1 MHRSSIGRLPF
12 VPSQLPPEGAE
23 PMLFAAADPR
33 AVEDGYYGPTGRFGL
48 VGPTGP
54 ARLNRRMRDDD
65 TAARLWAVAQDLT
78 GTALPA

>member
-1 MHRSSIGRLPF
+1 
-12 VPSQLPPEGAE
+12 
-23 PMLFAAADPR
+23 MLFAAADPL
-33 AVEDGYYGPTGRFGL
+33 AVEGGYYGPSGRFGM

>member
-1 MHRSSIGRLPF
+1 M
-12 VPSQLPPEGAE
+12 
-23 PMLFAAADPR
+23 
-33 AVEDGYYGPTGRFGL
+33 